1 LSPDGRH
8 GRQRGGDREP
18 CVRTRDRFRSP
29 GRMSVFIVLA
39 MIVVVIGIAA
49 FDRRDVRE

>member
-1 LSPDGRH
+1 M
-8 GRQRGGDREP
+8 GDTAATGAATGNRAFALGIGSGLP
-18 CVRTRDRFRSP
+18 V
-29 GRMSVFIVLA
+29 GMSVFIVLA